1 MAELAALLGTVSI
14 LLTFV
19 AAYRIAG
26 FVSTGSPV
34 FALMTAFAVT
44 LSYMLLFEYILFAF
58 GLLTLLAPVGIVYR
72 RRGSVPVVSP
82 IMRRLHAKIRR
93 FVGGDSEICSACDT
107 VNEPSN
113 EYCKNCGRKLVG
125 DGS

>member
-19 AAYRIAG
+19 AVYRIAG

-34 FALMTAFAVT
+34 FALVTAFAVT
-44 LSYMLLFEYILFAF
+44 LSYMILFEFVLFAF
-58 GLLTLLAPVGIVYR
+58 GLMALFAPVAVVYY
-72 RRGSVPVVSP
+72 RRGSVPVASP
-82 IMRRLHAKIRR
+82 LLRRVHTKIRR
-93 FVGGDSEICSACDT
+93 LAGWDTNICGECDT
-107 VNEPSN
+107 VNEASD

-125 DGS
+125 DES